1 MTSIHKLSFV
11 LVKILLLL
19 QLAFGSLL
27 LGAEKPIETQA
38 LFRKGVD
45 GYNNIRIPAICVTKA
60 GTLLAFAEG
69 REAGDKG
76 DIDLIMRRSVDGGR
90 TWSGIEVI
98 WDDRDNTCG
107 NPCPVVDLETGTI
120 WLFLT
125 WNFGS
130 DSETAI
136 MTGKSRHSRSPWIS
150 YSNDDGKT
158 WAKPKELP
166 HLRNKEW
173 TWYATGPGNAIQ
185 LARGPSKG
193 RLVIPANHADR
204 ITAERDSKTYRSHII
219 YSDDHGKSWH
229 LGAIQE
235 PLTNE
240 STVVELADGS
250 VMQNMRSYHGK
261 GNRAVAVSGDA
272 GISFAPVYLDDGLQS
287 PVCQA
292 NILRYSWPEENQSR
306 ILFSSPTGEKREG
319 ITVRLSYDEG
329 KTWPVSKMIY
339 EGPGAYSNMVRLP
352 NGNVGLLVEIGES
365 SPYETISFITFDINW
380 LEH

>member
-1 MTSIHKLSFV
+1 MYKLSFV
-11 LVKILLLL
+11 LIELLLV
-19 QLAFGSLL
+19 QIVFGTLL
-27 LGAEKPIETQA
+27 LGTETFIETQV

-45 GYNNIRIPAICVTKA
+45 GYKNIRIPAICSTKD

-69 REAGDKG
+69 REAGDRG
-76 DIDLIMRRSVDGGR
+76 DIDLIVRRSEDGGK
-90 TWSGIEVI
+90 TWGEIGVI
-98 WDDRDNTCG
+98 WDDKDNTCG
-107 NPCPVVDLETGTI
+107 NPCPVVDLDTGII

-125 WNFGS
+125 WNLGS

-136 MTGKSRHSRSPWIS
+136 MTGKSELPRSPWVT

-158 WAKPKELP
+158 WARPKKLP
-166 HLRNKEW
+166 HLRKKEW
-173 TWYATGPGNAIQ
+173 SWYATGPGNAIQ
-185 LARGPSKG
+185 LSRGQHKG

-204 ITAERDSKTYRSHII
+204 ITAKRDPNTYRSHIV
-219 YSDDHGKSWH
+219 YSDDHGMNWQ

-261 GNRAVAVSGDA
+261 GNRAVAISKDG
-272 GISFAPVYLDDGLQS
+272 GMSFAPVYLDDGLQS
-287 PVCQA
+287 PICQA

-306 ILFSSPTGEKREG
+306 ILFSSPTGEKRAG

-329 KTWPVSKMIY
+329 KTWPVSKMIHQ
-339 EGPGAYSNMVRLP
+339 GPGAYSNMVILP
-352 NGNVGLLVEIGES
+352 NGNISLLVENGES
-365 SPYETISFITFDINW
+365 SPYETISFITFDLSW
-380 LEH
+380 LEE

>member
-1 MTSIHKLSFV
+1 MHKLILIFAKTL
-11 LVKILLLL
+11 LV
-19 QLAFGSLL
+19 QLALGTLL
-27 LGAEKPIETQA
+27 WGVEKSIETQV
-38 LFRKGVD
+38 LFRKAID

-76 DIDLIMRRSVDGGR
+76 DIDLILRRSEDGGK
-90 TWSGIEVI
+90 TWGGIEVI
-98 WDDRDNTCG
+98 WDDKDNTCG
-107 NPCPVVDLETGTI
+107 NPCPVVDLDTGTI

-125 WNFGS
+125 WNLGS

-136 MTGKSRHSRSPWIS
+136 MTGASEHPRSPWVT
-150 YSNDDGKT
+150 YSEDDGKT
-158 WAKPKELP
+158 WANPKKLP
-166 HLRNKEW
+166 HLRKKEW
-173 TWYATGPGNAIQ
+173 TWYATGPGNGVQ
-185 LARGPSKG
+185 LSRGQYNG

-204 ITAERDSKTYRSHII
+204 VTAKRDSKTYRSHII
-219 YSDDHGKSWH
+219 YSDDHGMSWQ

-261 GNRAVAVSGDA
+261 GNRAVALSKDGGA
-272 GISFAPVYLDDGLQS
+272 SFAPLYLDNGLQS

-292 NILRYSWPEENQSR
+292 NIQRYSWPEESRSR

-329 KTWPVSKMIY
+329 ETWPVSKMIH
-339 EGPGAYSNMVRLP
+339 EGPGAYSNMVGLP
-352 NGNVGLLVEIGES
+352 NGNVGILVEIGES
-365 SPYETISFITFDINW
+365 SPYETISFIMFDINW
-380 LEH
+380 LGH

>member
-1 MTSIHKLSFV
+1 MSSMHKFILIFT
-11 LVKILLLL
+11 KILFA
-19 QLAFGSLL
+19 QLAFGTLL
-27 LGAEKPIETQA
+27 WGVENTIETQV
-38 LFRKGVD
+38 LFRKAVD
-45 GYNNIRIPAICVTKA
+45 GYNNIRIPAICETKD

-76 DIDLIMRRSVDGGR
+76 DIDLIMRRSLDGGK

-98 WDDRDNTCG
+98 WDDKDNTCG
-107 NPCPVVDLETGTI
+107 NPCPVVDLDTGTI
-120 WLFLT
+120 WLLLT
-125 WNFGS
+125 WNLGS
-130 DSETAI
+130 DSENAI
-136 MTGKSRHSRSPWIS
+136 MTGKSQHPRSPWVT

-166 HLRNKEW
+166 HLRKKDW
-173 TWYATGPGNAIQ
+173 RWYATGPGNGIQ
-185 LARGPSKG
+185 LTRGPHKG
-193 RLVIPANHADR
+193 RLVIPANHSDR

-219 YSDDHGKSWH
+219 YSDDHGDSWG

-261 GNRAVAVSGDA
+261 GNRAVAVSEDG

-292 NILRYSWPEENQSR
+292 NILRFSWPEKNRSR
-306 ILFSSPTGEKREG
+306 ILFSSPTGDKREG
-319 ITVRLSYDEG
+319 ITARLSYDEG
-329 KTWPVSKMIY
+329 KTWPVSKMIH
-339 EGPGAYSNMVRLP
+339 EGPGAYSNMVGLTD
-352 NGNVGLLVEIGES
+352 GNVGLLVEVGES
-365 SPYETISFITFDINW
+365 SPYESIRFITFDINW